1 MVRIFA
7 NIQECRQFCLKK
19 GIKAVD
25 FKIINFAGRWHHL
38 TIPVERLNEKIVEDG
53 IGFDGSSYGFL
64 TLEKSDMVFKPDFNF
79 AFEDPFAQI
88 PTLSIIGNIYSLG
101 GKVERFRG
109 DPRYIAEKA
118 EAYLKS
124 TGIADQV
131 LFGPEFEFYLLDHI
145 SYTVQRN
152 QISVLLD
159 NQQAEWHT
167 KDDDFQNLGY
177 KIQYQKGY
185 HVDIP
190 HDVNFELRKKMVLQL
205 EEMGVPIKYHHGEV
219 GGSGQ
224 MEIEVCFGNLA
235 DMADRTMLLKY
246 VLKNMA
252 YAHGKTL
259 TFMPKPFYQEAGSG
273 MHVHMH
279 FFKNEQ
285 PVFYDANGYS
295 GLSQTAL
302 YTIGGILKHAPAL
315 LAFTNPSTN
324 SYKRL
329 VPGFEAP
336 VSICYATA
344 NRSAVIRIPGYANKP
359 EEKRYEF
366 RTSDATCNPYL
377 AFSALLLA
385 ALDGVQQRIDPV
397 KEGFGPYDV
406 NVFKLSE
413 AERAKIKDIPQSLSE
428 AADALE
434 NDYEFLLKG
443 NVFSEK
449 LITEQLKSI
458 RKAAVEVDIVP
469 HPKEFELYFDA

>member
-1 MVRIFA
+1 
-7 NIQECRQFCLKK
+7 
-19 GIKAVD
+19 
-25 FKIINFAGRWHHL
+25 
-38 TIPVERLNEKIVEDG
+38 
-53 IGFDGSSYGFL
+53 
-64 TLEKSDMVFKPDFNF
+64 MVFKPDFNF
-79 AFEDPFAQI
+79 AFEDPFAEI
-88 PTLSIIGNIYSLG
+88 PTLSVIGNIYSLG
-101 GKVERFRG
+101 EKVERFRG

-124 TGIADQV
+124 TDIADQV

-145 SYTVQRN
+145 SYAIERN
-152 QISVLLD
+152 NISVFLD
-159 NQQAEWHT
+159 AEQAEWHS
-167 KDDDFQNLGY
+167 KDNEYQNQGF
-177 KIQYQKGY
+177 KVPYQKGY

-190 HDVNFELRKKMVLQL
+190 RDVNFELRKKMVLQL

-219 GGSGQ
+219 GASGQ
-224 MEIEVCFGNLA
+224 MEIEACFGNLA
-235 DMADRTMLLKY
+235 EMADRTMLIKY

-252 YAHGKTL
+252 FAHGKTL

-279 FFKNEQ
+279 FFKNKQ

-366 RTSDATCNPYL
+366 RPSDATCNPYL
-377 AFSALLLA
+377 AFSALLMA
-385 ALDGVQQRIDPV
+385 ALDGVQQKIDPV

-406 NVFKLSE
+406 NVFNLNE
-413 AERAKIKDIPQSLSE
+413 EERAKIKALPKSLSE

-443 NVFSEK
+443 GVFTET
-449 LITEQLKSI
+449 LIKNQLKNI
-458 RKAAVEVDIVP
+458 RKDAIAVDIVP
-469 HPKEFELYFDA
+469 HPKEYELYFDL